1 MAHSWEVPFPWD
13 ININNARSAQCRP
26 EPEPPVKAGHCCRI
40 RSMPN
45 IFLVFRVVCA
55 GPLMVLCAYVQQ
67 WELPKDLTAVHAFM
81 EAIQKRESWK
91 NTYYTEKYVADGWH
105 KKLETMGVKK

>member
-1 MAHSWEVPFPWD
+1 M
-13 ININNARSAQCRP
+13 
-26 EPEPPVKAGHCCRI
+26 
-40 RSMPN
+40 
-45 IFLVFRVVCA
+45 
-55 GPLMVLCAYVQQ
+55 
-67 WELPKDLTAVHAFM
+67 TAVHAFM